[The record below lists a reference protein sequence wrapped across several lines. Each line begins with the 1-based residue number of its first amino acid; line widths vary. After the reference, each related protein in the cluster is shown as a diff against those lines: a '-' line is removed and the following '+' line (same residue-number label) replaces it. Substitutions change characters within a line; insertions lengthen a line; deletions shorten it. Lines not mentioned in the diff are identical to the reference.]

1 MFYIFAMNNKL
12 NMKGLLLLAAAMFT
26 AAFTFAQDS
35 AIKPAAAGVTYG
47 KVVTKDKAITLASLN
62 KELSKD
68 TVYNGKIAG
77 EVVQVCTKK
86 GCFMKL
92 KQANGEDVMVR
103 FTDYAYFMP
112 QNIVGKKVV
121 VEGQAKVTETT
132 VERLRHY
139 AKDAGKSKEEIAK
152 INKAKKDVTIMAD
165 GVLVTE

>member
-1 MFYIFAMNNKL
+1 
-12 NMKGLLLLAAAMFT
+12 MKTLMLFIAALFS
-26 AAFTFAQDS
+26 AAFTYAQQS
-35 AIKPAAAGVTYG
+35 AIKPAAPGVTYG
-47 KVVTKDKAITLASLN
+47 KAVTKDKAITLANLN

-77 EVVQVCTKK
+77 VVTEVCTKK

-121 VEGQAKVTETT
+121 VEGKAKVTETT

-139 AKDAGKSKEEIAK
+139 AKDAGKSQTEIAK
-152 INKAKKDVTIMAD
+152 INKSKKDVTIMAD

>member
-1 MFYIFAMNNKL
+1 
-12 NMKGLLLLAAAMFT
+12 MKGLFLFAAAMFIV
-26 AAFTFAQDS
+26 AFTYAQQS
-35 AIKPAAAGVTYG
+35 TITPAAPGVTYG
-47 KVVTKDKAITLASLN
+47 KTVTKDKAITLAGLN
-62 KELSKD
+62 QHLSKD
-68 TVYNGKIAG
+68 SVYNGKIAG
-77 EVVQVCTKK
+77 EVVEVCTKK

-92 KQANGEDVMVR
+92 KQANGENVMVR

-121 VEGQAKVTETT
+121 VEGKAKVTETS

-139 AKDAGKSKEEIAK
+139 AADAGKSKVEIAK

>member
-1 MFYIFAMNNKL
+1 MPHNKL
-12 NMKGLLLLAAAMFT
+12 TMKALLFIAAAMLT
-26 AAFTFAQDS
+26 ATLTYAQQD
-35 AIKPAAAGVTYG
+35 AIKPAAPGVTYG
-47 KVVTKDKAITLASLN
+47 KTVTKDKAITLASLN

-77 EVVQVCTKK
+77 EVVEVCKKK

-103 FTDYAYFMP
+103 FTDYAFFMP
-112 QNIVGKKVV
+112 QNLVGKKVV
-121 VEGQAKVTETT
+121 VEGKAKVTETT

-152 INKAKKDVTIMAD
+152 INKSKKDVTIMAD